1 MLIEP
6 TVSPPGAASPSAGPR
21 ERYRSHLA
29 TLGATQKG
37 TRGTP
42 AYSRRVNRPAGRRV
56 AAALALVDM
65 SPNTA
70 TVISAAL
77 TGAGLLVLFVAEP
90 SVMAGSAIAVLLAL
104 GYVMDSVD
112 GQLARLRGGGSLSG
126 EWLDHTVDGVKTCLL
141 HLAVLV
147 SFYRFPPVEA
157 ETALAVPMAFLV
169 VDVSLYF
176 GIIVLPFLRRGVAPA
191 SSRRRA
197 EHPLRQWLVLP
208 NDYGVFCWMFVL
220 LAWAHGFLI
229 VYTCLL
235 AANAVLLALA
245 WARWWHELREL
256 DVLAA
261 REATPCG

>member
-6 TVSPPGAASPSAGPR
+6 TVSQPDAAPPNAGPR
-21 ERYRSHLA
+21 ERYRSHVS
-29 TLGATQKG
+29 TLGAAQKG

-56 AAALALVDM
+56 AAAAALVDM

-70 TVISAAL
+70 TVISALL
-77 TGAGLLVLFVAEP
+77 TGTGLLVLFVAEP
-90 SVMAGSAIAVLLAL
+90 SLVVGSTIAVLLAL

-112 GQLARLRGGGSLSG
+112 GQLARLRGTGSLSG
-126 EWLDHTVDGVKTCLL
+126 EWLDHTVDGVKTCVL

-147 SFYRFPPVEA
+147 SFYRFPPVETDA
-157 ETALAVPMAFLV
+157 ALAAPMAFLV

-176 GIIVLPFLRRGVAPA
+176 GIIVLPFLRRDGTAAPA
-191 SSRRRA
+191 RRKP

-220 LAWAHGFLI
+220 IAWAQAFLV
-229 VYTCLL
+229 VYVALL
-235 AANAVLLALA
+235 AANTVLLALA
-245 WARWWHELREL
+245 WVRWWRELREL
-256 DVLAA
+256 DVLSAQGVP
-261 REATPCG
+261 PCG